1 MAVTRLKLRHPAG
14 TTPVVVG
21 DGALAGFGPDING
34 WLADRTVFVITTP
47 RVWGLHGETLEPYLE
62 TAGSF
67 RRFEVP
73 EGEAGKSVATAERLW
88 GKMLTGGGKRD
99 SRVVAFGG
107 GSVGDLAG
115 FAAGCFLRGVSFL
128 QIPTTLLAQ
137 VDAAI
142 GGKTGINLPEAKN
155 SVGLFYHPWATVSE
169 TGFLETLPVAELRA
183 GLLEVVKLGVILDA
197 GLFEQ
202 LEDGLKEL
210 LEGDSGR
217 LARVVARASKDKID
231 VVEKDPTEK
240 DLRRLLNFGHT
251 LGHALEAR
259 LDYQALRHGE
269 AVGYGMLFALRLA
282 ARRGM
287 SRDAVERIHRLI
299 SRFKLPNLPK
309 LDPAELMD
317 LMSRDK
323 KARESGL
330 AWVLPHRIGSG
341 QPNSEIATAEI
352 HRELEAFLGDP
363 LALDSS

>member
-1 MAVTRLKLRHPAG
+1 LTLRHPAG

-21 DGALAGFGPDING
+21 AGALAGFAQDIGG
-34 WLADRTVFVITTP
+34 WLADRKVFVITTP
-47 RVWGLHGETLEPYLE
+47 RVWNLHGEVLEPHLE
-62 TAGSF
+62 TAGSYL
-67 RRFEVP
+67 RFEVP
-73 EGEAGKSVATAERLW
+73 EGEAAKSVATAERLW
-88 GKMLTGGGKRD
+88 GKLLTEGGKRD

-115 FAAGCFLRGVSFL
+115 FVAGCFLRGVSFL

-169 TGFLETLPVAELRA
+169 TSFLNTLPVAELRA

-202 LEDGLKEL
+202 LEDGLEEL
-210 LEGDSGR
+210 LDGDSER

-231 VVEKDPTEK
+231 VVEKDPTEN

-282 ARRGM
+282 ARQGM
-287 SRDAVERIHRLI
+287 NREEVERIHRLI
-299 SRFKLPNLPK
+299 SRFELPNLPRIDTAD
-309 LDPAELMD
+309 LLD

-330 AWVLPHRIGSG
+330 AWVLPNRIGSG
-341 QPNSEIATAEI
+341 KPNSEIAAEEV
-352 HRELEAFLGDP
+352 HQELEAFLSDP
-363 LALDSS
+363 LALG

>member
-1 MAVTRLKLRHPAG
+1 MAVTRLTLRHPAG
-14 TTPVVVG
+14 MTPVVVG
-21 DGALAGFGPDING
+21 DGALGSFAQDIEG
-34 WLADRTVFVITTP
+34 WIADRTVFVITTP
-47 RVWGLHGETLEPYLE
+47 RVWKLHGEMLEPFLQP
-62 TAGSF
+62 AGTCN
-67 RRFEVP
+67 RFEVP
-73 EGEAGKSVATAERLW
+73 EGEAAKSVATAERLW

-155 SVGLFYHPWATVSE
+155 SVGLFCHPWATVSE
-169 TGFLETLPVAELRA
+169 TGFLMTLPVQELRA

-202 LEDGLKEL
+202 LEDGLDAL
-210 LEGDSGR
+210 FEGDSEG
-217 LARVVARASKDKID
+217 LARVVARASKDKINI
-231 VVEKDPTEK
+231 VEKDPTEN

-269 AVGYGMLFALRLA
+269 AVGYGMLFALRLSG
-282 ARRGM
+282 RRGM
-287 SRDAVERIHRLI
+287 GKDSIERVHRLI
-299 SRFKLPNLPK
+299 SRFELPDLPEI
-309 LDPAELMD
+309 DPADLME

-341 QPNSEIATAEI
+341 QPNSEVPVDEI
-352 HRELEAFLGDP
+352 RRELEAFLADP
-363 LALDSS
+363 KALA

>member
-1 MAVTRLKLRHPAG
+1 MAVTRLTLRHPSG
-14 TTPVVVG
+14 TNPVVVG
-21 DGALAGFGPDING
+21 DGALKGFGQDIER

-47 RVWGLHGETLEPYLE
+47 RVWSLHGETLEPHLE
-62 TAGSF
+62 GAGTYC
-67 RRFEVP
+67 RIEVP
-73 EGEAGKSVATAERLW
+73 EGEAAKSVATAERLW
-88 GKMLTGGGKRD
+88 GKLLTEGGKRD
-99 SRVVAFGG
+99 SRIIAFGG

-115 FAAGCFLRGVSFL
+115 FVAGCFLRGVSFL
-128 QIPTTLLAQ
+128 QVPTTLLAQ

-155 SVGLFYHPWATVSE
+155 CVGLFYHPWATVSE
-169 TGFLETLPVAELRA
+169 TAFLETLPVAELRA
-183 GLLEVVKLGVILDA
+183 GMLEVVKLGVILDA

-202 LEDGLKEL
+202 LEDGLDDL
-210 LEGDSGR
+210 LQGDAGA

-282 ARRGM
+282 SRRGM
-287 SRDAVERIHRLI
+287 NQDAVNRVQRLI
-299 SRFKLPNLPK
+299 SRFELPSLPRI
-309 LDPAELMD
+309 DPRDLVSLMG
-317 LMSRDK
+317 RDK

-330 AWVLPHRIGSG
+330 IWVLPNRIGSG
-341 QPNSEIATAEI
+341 QPNSEVGSEELE
-352 HRELEAFLGDP
+352 RELNAFLSDP
-363 LALDSS
+363 WGIE

>member
-1 MAVTRLKLRHPAG
+1 MAVTRLTLRHPAG
-14 TTPVVVG
+14 MTPVVVG
-21 DGALAGFGPDING
+21 DGALVSFAQDIGG
-34 WLADRTVFVITTP
+34 WIADRTVFVITTP
-47 RVWGLHGETLEPYLE
+47 RVWKLHGELLEPHLE
-62 TAGSF
+62 TAGSCS
-67 RRFEVP
+67 RFEVP
-73 EGEAGKSVATAERLW
+73 EGEAAKSVATAERLW

-142 GGKTGINLPEAKN
+142 GGKTGINLPECKN

-169 TGFLETLPVAELRA
+169 TGFLKTLPVQELRA
-183 GLLEVVKLGVILDA
+183 GLLEVVKLGVILDE

-202 LEDGLKEL
+202 LEDGLDSL
-210 LEGDSGR
+210 LEGDSEG

-231 VVEKDPTEK
+231 VVEKDPTEN

-269 AVGYGMLFALRLA
+269 AVGYGMLFALRLSVK
-282 ARRGM
+282 RGM
-287 SRDAVERIHRLI
+287 NRDSIERVHRLI
-299 SRFKLPNLPK
+299 SRFELPDLPQI
-309 LDPAELMD
+309 DPSDLME

-330 AWVLPHRIGSG
+330 TWGLPHRIGSG
-341 QPNSEIATAEI
+341 QPNSEVAVDEV
-352 HRELEAFLGDP
+352 HRELEAFLADP
-363 LALDSS
+363 KALA

>member
-1 MAVTRLKLRHPAG
+1 MAVTRLTLRHPAG
-14 TTPVVVG
+14 MTPVVVG
-21 DGALAGFGPDING
+21 DGALGSFAQDIGG
-34 WLADRTVFVITTP
+34 WIADRTVFVLTTP
-47 RVWGLHGETLEPYLE
+47 RVWKLHGEILEPYLE
-62 TAGSF
+62 MAGSCS
-67 RRFEVP
+67 RFEVP
-73 EGEAGKSVATAERLW
+73 EGEAAKSVATAERLW

-115 FAAGCFLRGVSFL
+115 FVAGCFLRGVSFL

-142 GGKTGINLPEAKN
+142 GGKTGINLPEGKN

-169 TGFLETLPVAELRA
+169 IGFLKTLPVEELRA
-183 GLLEVVKLGVILDA
+183 GLLEVVKLGVILDM

-202 LEDGLKEL
+202 LEDGLDTL
-210 LEGDSGR
+210 LDGDSEGI
-217 LARVVARASKDKID
+217 ARVVARASKNKID
-231 VVEKDPTEK
+231 VVEKDPTEN

-269 AVGYGMLFALRLA
+269 AVGYGMLFAMRLS

-287 SRDAVERIHRLI
+287 SKDSIERVHRLI
-299 SRFKLPNLPK
+299 SRFELPDLPQI
-309 LDPAELMD
+309 DPSDLME

-330 AWVLPHRIGSG
+330 TWVLPNRIGSG
-341 QPNSEIATAEI
+341 QPNSEIAVDEI
-352 HRELEAFLGDP
+352 QRELEAFLADP
-363 LALDSS
+363 KGLA